1 MEWKKVDEYENYS
14 VSSDGT
20 VRNDKTGRILKKCRN
35 KNGYEEV
42 NLYKNGKGKTFKVHR
57 LIAEAFIPNHENKPC
72 IDHINTIRDD
82 NRVENLRWCT
92 YKENSNN
99 VLSIKNNSELR
110 KGERNHMYGKQHSE
124 EAKQKISDAKKGKN
138 NPRCRKVILLNTG
151 EVFDYIKEAEEKYKV
166 CNQNILA
173 CCKGRYK
180 SAGKLNGEKLVWM
193 YLDEYLKGENKN
205 E

>member
-35 KNGYEEV
+35 KNGYEIV
-42 NLYKNGKGKTFKVHR
+42 NLYKNGKIKTFQVHR
-57 LIAEAFIPNHENKPC
+57 LVAIAFIPNHENKPC
-72 IDHINTIRDD
+72 VDHINAIRDD
-82 NRVENLRWCT
+82 NRVDNLRWCDC
-92 YKENSNN
+92 KENSNN
-99 VLSIKNNSELR
+99 PLTLEHLSKANKSKNHP
-110 KGERNHMYGKQHSE
+110 KGMLGKHHTE
-124 EAKQKISDAKKGKN
+124 EAKEKISEN
-138 NPRCRKVILLNTG
+138 HPRRRKVILLNTG
-151 EVFDYIKEAEEKYKV
+151 EVFDYIKQASEKYG
-166 CNQNILA
+166 IA
-173 CCKGRYK
+173 RESISMCCTGKRK